1 MANTF
6 KSYMVRQVGTSESLV
21 VTVAGSTQTVAVGI
35 NLANLMGTQI
45 TASVYIER
53 GGSNVD
59 YHIVK
64 DAPIPAQSALSV
76 LDGKVIL
83 MATDKLYVKSSASTS
98 LDAILSVL
106 EIT

>member
-1 MANTF
+1 MANIF
-6 KSYMVRQVGTSESLV
+6 KSYMVRQAGVSEALV
-21 VTVAGSTQTVAVGI
+21 VTVAANTQTVAVGV
-35 NLANLMGTQI
+35 NLANLLTTQI

-59 YHIVK
+59 YYIVK

-76 LDGKVIL
+76 LDGKIIL
-83 MATDKLYVKSSASTS
+83 MAADKLYVKSSVNTS

>member
-1 MANTF
+1 MANIF
-6 KSYMVRQVGTSESLV
+6 KSYMARQAGTSEVLL

-35 NLANLMGTQI
+35 NLSNLLGTQI

-64 DAPIPAQSALSV
+64 DVPIPAASSLSV
-76 LDGKVIL
+76 LDGKIIL
-83 MATDKLYVKSSASTS
+83 EAADKLYVKSSASTS

>member
-1 MANTF
+1 MCIRD
-6 KSYMVRQVGTSESLV
+6 S
-21 VTVAGSTQTVAVGI
+21 
-35 NLANLMGTQI
+35 
-45 TASVYIER
+45 

-83 MATDKLYVKSSASTS
+83 MAADKLYVKSSASTS